1 MERTK
6 RKSAGSKTKSYM
18 PPLTETMAGAERY
31 TMDIATH
38 VSHPSDDSVEEMRRW
53 SIENEK

>member
-1 MERTK
+1 MKK
-6 RKSAGSKTKSYM
+6 REYM

-31 TMDIATH
+31 IMDIATH